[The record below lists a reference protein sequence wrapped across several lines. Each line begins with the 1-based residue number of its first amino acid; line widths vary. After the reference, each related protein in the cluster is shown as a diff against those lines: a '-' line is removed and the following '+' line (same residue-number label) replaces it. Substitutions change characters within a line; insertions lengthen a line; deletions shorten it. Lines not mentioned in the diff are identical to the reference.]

1 MRTRASGGWP
11 RPATGS
17 PTRSGERGKGFIRVM
32 AEASGGD
39 SYSAIER
46 RLVGPFRQALLLA
59 IGPLVTLLARLGVH
73 PHVLSISQVPGGFA
87 VLALVPAYPRL
98 AFVLFLVVLS
108 LDGLDGALARAT
120 GKASA
125 FGALVDQY
133 CDHIR
138 EITVVGG
145 MALWG
150 ALALLPAVLYGPIYA
165 GLNLTLYLANARGVP
180 VPWAVKSYLVVYPAL
195 FLYLW
200 FGVDLLTPAVVLS
213 EALMVIVIGVGMRN
227 LARAM

>member
-1 MRTRASGGWP
+1 VT
-11 RPATGS
+11 
-17 PTRSGERGKGFIRVM
+17 
-32 AEASGGD
+32 GD
-39 SYSAIER
+39 SYSALER
-46 RLVGPFRQALLLA
+46 RFIGPFREYVLLA
-59 IGPLVTLLARLGVH
+59 TRPLVVLLARLGVH
-73 PHVLSISQVPGGFA
+73 PHVLSASQVVGGFA
-87 VLALVPAYPRL
+87 VLALVPEYPRL
-98 AFVLFLVVLS
+98 ACLLFAVLLLI
-108 LDGLDGALARAT
+108 DGMDGALARET

-138 EITVVGG
+138 EITVVAG

-150 ALALLPAVLYGPIYA
+150 ALAILPAILYGLIYT
-165 GLNLTLYLANARGVP
+165 GLNLTVYLANAHGAP

-200 FGVDLLTPAVVLS
+200 FGLDVLTPAVVLS
-213 EALMVIVIGVGMRN
+213 EALMLMVVGMGIRN

>member
-1 MRTRASGGWP
+1 MM
-11 RPATGS
+11 
-17 PTRSGERGKGFIRVM
+17 GELQR
-32 AEASGGD
+32 GD
-39 SYSAIER
+39 SYSAVER
-46 RLVGPFRQALLLA
+46 RFIGSFRRHLLWA
-59 IGPLVTLLARLGVH
+59 THPTVILLARLGVY
-73 PHVLSISQVPGGFA
+73 PNVLSVSQVVGGF
-87 VLALVPAYPRL
+87 VFLALVPAYPRP
-98 AFVLFLVVLS
+98 AFLLFLALLL

-150 ALALLPAVLYGPIYA
+150 ALAIVPAVLYGLIYT
-165 GLNLTLYLANARGVP
+165 GLNLTIYLANAHGAP
-180 VPWAVKSYLVVYPAL
+180 VPWAIKSYLVVYPAL
-195 FLYLW
+195 FLSLW
-200 FGVDLLTPAVVLS
+200 FGLDVLTPAVVLS
-213 EALMVIVIGVGMRN
+213 ETLMLVAIGMGLRN

>member
-1 MRTRASGGWP
+1 M
-11 RPATGS
+11 TG
-17 PTRSGERGKGFIRVM
+17 
-32 AEASGGD
+32 ANQAN
-39 SYSAIER
+39 SYSAFER
-46 RLVGPFRQALLLA
+46 KFTDPFRRHMLLA
-59 IGPLVTLLARLGVH
+59 TRPLVTLLARLGVH
-73 PHVLSISQVPGGFA
+73 PNAVSASQVVGGFA
-87 VLALVPAYPRL
+87 VLALVPAHPRL
-98 AFVLFLVVLS
+98 AFLLFLALLLV
-108 LDGLDGALARAT
+108 DGIDGALARAT

-150 ALALLPAVLYGPIYA
+150 GLATLPAVLYGLIYT
-165 GLNLTLYLANARGVP
+165 GLNLTVYLANAHGAP

-200 FGVDLLTPAVVLS
+200 FGLDLLTPAVVLS
-213 EALMVIVIGVGMRN
+213 EVLMLIVIGMGLRN
-227 LARAM
+227 LARAT